1 MTTAAAVA
9 VPPVRRPTLAWGLS
23 AFVWLLPL
31 QSFAIAVLFGALG
44 WSAPVVRV
52 IAAWKELLIAVLF
65 GLALTRTARSPRP
78 GAEICCPDLVVAGLG
93 ILALGYSIGG
103 GGWVGSEP
111 PPGGPLYALRGAG
124 VAGLLSFVPG
134 AGPPVAAHPRPPP
147 AR

>member
-1 MTTAAAVA
+1 MTSAAALA
-9 VPPVRRPTLAWGLS
+9 VPSVRRPTLAWGLS
-23 AFVWLLPL
+23 GFVWLLPL
-31 QSFAIAVLFGALG
+31 QSFAITVLFGALG

-103 GGWVGSEP
+103 GVWVGSGP
-111 PPGGPLYALRGAG
+111 PPRGPLCALAGA
-124 VAGLLSFVPG
+124 AGG
-134 AGPPVAAHPRPPP
+134 
-147 AR
+147 